1 MVMPDKEE
9 EAISAGGQGICLVPP
24 NPGQGGMLQVD
35 DVICLHHTAD
45 QGGTVEQCKAWREC
59 PAQGRGNRGDKG

>member
-1 MVMPDKEE
+1 MAMPDKEE
-9 EAISAGGQGICLVPP
+9 VAISADGQGICLVPP

-45 QGGTVEQCKAWREC
+45 RGGTGEQCAAMEDVSC
-59 PAQGRGNRGDKG
+59 LG

>member
-1 MVMPDKEE
+1 MGMPDKAEG
-9 EAISAGGQGICLVPP
+9 AISADGQGSCLVPP

-45 QGGTVEQCKAWREC
+45 QGGMVEQCTCMAEC
-59 PAQGRGNRGDKG
+59 PIHDRGHRGDKG